1 MRMSKLEI
9 NPEEIDRGPLIA
21 IAVAAVAVVGIAL
34 VAVRKGP
41 KDTKTGSHD
50 PSLFEN
56 LSKRKPA
63 GGRKAR
69 RRDPPATPPQWVA
82 PGVCRP
88 PRPSTP
94 TSDNSLTVG

>member
-9 NPEEIDRGPLIA
+9 NPEEIDKGTLIA
-21 IAVAAVAVVGIAL
+21 VTVAAVAVAGIAL

-41 KDTKTGSHD
+41 KDKKTGSHD

-63 GGRKAR
+63 GPMGGTGRVSTA
-69 RRDPPATPPQWVA
+69 PAFY
-82 PGVCRP
+82 
-88 PRPSTP
+88 SYK
-94 TSDNSLTVG
+94 

>member
-9 NPEEIDRGPLIA
+9 NPEEIDKGTLIA
-21 IAVAAVAVVGIAL
+21 VTVAAVAVAGIAL

-41 KDTKTGSHD
+41 KDKKTGSHD

-63 GGRKAR
+63 GGHPNGWHRACVDR
-69 RRDPPATPPQWVA
+69 
-82 PGVCRP
+82 PGLLLLQV
-88 PRPSTP
+88 TIH
-94 TSDNSLTVG
+94 

>member
-21 IAVAAVAVVGIAL
+21 IAVAAVAVVGLAL

-41 KDTKTGSHD
+41 TATQPGSHD

-69 RRDPPATPPQWVA
+69 RRDPRAD
-82 PGVCRP
+82 GH
-88 PRPSTP
+88 STP
-94 TSDNSLTVG
+94 MCGTGRVSTAPAFYSYK

>member
-69 RRDPPATPPQWVA
+69 RRDPRADGHATPMGGTGRVSTA
-82 PGVCRP
+82 PAFY
-88 PRPSTP
+88 SYK
-94 TSDNSLTVG
+94 

>member
-50 PSLFEN
+50 PS
-56 LSKRKPA
+56 
-63 GGRKAR
+63 AR
-69 RRDPPATPPQWVA
+69 CHPNGWHRACVDR
-82 PGVCRP
+82 PGLLLLQV
-88 PRPSTP
+88 TIH
-94 TSDNSLTVG
+94 

>member
-56 LSKRKPA
+56 LSRLAVAIREPT
-63 GGRKAR
+63 
-69 RRDPPATPPQWVA
+69 ATPPQWVA

>member
-63 GGRKAR
+63 GGA
-69 RRDPPATPPQWVA
+69 DGHATPMGGTGRVSTA
-82 PGVCRP
+82 PAFY
-88 PRPSTP
+88 SYK
-94 TSDNSLTVG
+94 